1 MTRKESALQANKAS
15 WTDPIA
21 KKRSLAQGRE
31 LAYKENRR
39 TIGAS
44 FRPETIKRIAETKY
58 IKANNL
64 LAIHLIENKIAPT
77 KYKGWMKR
85 LQTPLEYSSPERL
98 NSAIDRFI
106 ELIMQEE
113 NKALQKQTVR
123 QLVDRAT
130 AEKPAPAYLKQLRQ
144 RVSLNNQFK
153 CLTMQEKQNALK
165 AIGRTAEDKSAY

>member
-15 WTDPIA
+15 WIDPIA

-31 LAYKENRR
+31 RAYKENRQ
-39 TIGAS
+39 TIGGS
-44 FRPETIKRIAETKY
+44 FRPETITVIAESKY
-58 IKANNL
+58 IKGNNL

-130 AEKPAPAYLKQLRQ
+130 AEKPAPAYLKELRE
-144 RVSLNNQFK
+144 RARLNKEFNA
-153 CLTMQEKQNALK
+153 LTNQEKQEALK
-165 AIGRTAEDKSAY
+165 GIGRTAEDKSAY